1 MKGLQK
7 KGISIVTVCLGVYF
21 MLMVFDSIPM
31 FGIGS
36 ILRIMIILPVG
47 AILLIKLRS
56 DLEINVQILL
66 ILLYVFML
74 ACSYLYSINRDE
86 TFKQFLRVL
95 LNIAVV
101 ICAGGMYDYSPEE
114 IDFLKKC
121 LAAGGIIT
129 IVITLYLS
137 DYSAAGRLTLSIN
150 GAVQD
155 QNYLNG
161 YVFFTYIYFLTLAIR
176 KKNLL
181 MILPSGAIILFSLM
195 TGSRGAL
202 LALAGISVTIVF
214 CGLMRGKRISFS
226 MVVMIVSGVLFIVLL
241 YKPVLSLLPEGVA
254 ERYTTEYI
262 AENGSTGRSEIWGYL
277 LERFANSSVFRVLFG
292 YGFGTVAYLN
302 EYNHLVA
309 HNLWIEHLL
318 AVGIIGEIVFV
329 MMQAAYIRAAWKTND
344 IFVLSSYVGYLIMM
358 ISLSL
363 LCYKPIWNCMMMI
376 LIVSRTYQTQ
386 KLENQEGVNYG
397 FKAIG

>member
-161 YVFFTYIYFLTLAIR
+161 YVFFTY
-176 KKNLL
+176 
-181 MILPSGAIILFSLM
+181 
-195 TGSRGAL
+195 
-202 LALAGISVTIVF
+202 
-214 CGLMRGKRISFS
+214 
-226 MVVMIVSGVLFIVLL
+226 
-241 YKPVLSLLPEGVA
+241 
-254 ERYTTEYI
+254 
-262 AENGSTGRSEIWGYL
+262 
-277 LERFANSSVFRVLFG
+277 
-292 YGFGTVAYLN
+292 
-302 EYNHLVA
+302 
-309 HNLWIEHLL
+309 
-318 AVGIIGEIVFV
+318 
-329 MMQAAYIRAAWKTND
+329 
-344 IFVLSSYVGYLIMM
+344 
-358 ISLSL
+358 
-363 LCYKPIWNCMMMI
+363 
-376 LIVSRTYQTQ
+376 
-386 KLENQEGVNYG
+386 
-397 FKAIG
+397 